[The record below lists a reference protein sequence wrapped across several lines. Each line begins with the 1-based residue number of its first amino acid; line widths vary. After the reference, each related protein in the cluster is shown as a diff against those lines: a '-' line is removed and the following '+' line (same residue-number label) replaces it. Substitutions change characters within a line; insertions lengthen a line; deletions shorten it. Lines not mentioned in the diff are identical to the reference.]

1 MRLRVPRSALVGL
14 GLMAL
19 GASSYSGIE
28 LWMSTRIV
36 RPVHMPISFA
46 AGHIRTGSFRLNLKT
61 NYWVVV
67 NPGEWWTADRQCD
80 LYAQLRT
87 RWVLYQD
94 GKVVDRQDEAT
105 SYSTS

>member
-14 GLMAL
+14 GLIAL

-28 LWMSTRIV
+28 RWTSTRIV
-36 RPVHMPISFA
+36 RPVHMPISLV

-67 NPGEWWTADRQCD
+67 NPGEWWKADWGWITKVIDAARGNRAKVF
-80 LYAQLRT
+80 LIT
-87 RWVLYQD
+87 
-94 GKVVDRQDEAT
+94 GKTTLPQ
-105 SYSTS
+105 